1 MFPKKSDIYA
11 RFLNLSRAVEQLN
24 FADLDVDLKAL
35 IELVADRAV
44 RNEPDY
50 TVSELIGMTILGSP
64 ATVHA
69 RIKKCVSLGYLELLS
84 NSQDG
89 RVRHIKLAPRAIE
102 YFEKLNQS
110 LISVLK

>member
-1 MFPKKSDIYA
+1 M
-11 RFLNLSRAVEQLN
+11 
-24 FADLDVDLKAL
+24 DLKAL
-35 IELVADRAV
+35 IELVAGRAV

-50 TVSELIGMTILGSP
+50 TVSDLIGMRILGSP